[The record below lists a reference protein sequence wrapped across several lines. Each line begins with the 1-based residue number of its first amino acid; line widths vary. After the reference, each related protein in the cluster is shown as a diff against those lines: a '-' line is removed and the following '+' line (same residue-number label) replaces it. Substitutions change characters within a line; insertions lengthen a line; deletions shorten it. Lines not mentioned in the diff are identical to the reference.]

1 MSKKSEKNRPVAHHH
16 SYMDVMLQNE
26 GHYRDNTESEKI
38 LRLAV
43 SWHDSTI
50 FIDSHVVDDK
60 DNCTRVECI

>member
-1 MSKKSEKNRPVAHHH
+1 
-16 SYMDVMLQNE
+16 MDVMLQNE